1 MSADIFTLSWFIVF
15 AFIML
20 IAFMANLI
28 IILAILRDKTMH
40 TSTYFYIINVNIADI
55 LLMLS
60 CLPERLSAV
69 FGPDDGFNLGM
80 FICYSVPFLQQVSMH
95 AALSILLVLTIHR
108 CYPAG
113 VPRFLQGDFI
123 RRQIRNH
130 TQTLC
135 ILWVFAILI
144 TLPIFSITK
153 YERSSQNLTLTDENG
168 TNYTFSIQQTSCLTE
183 TPELWSRAY
192 LILLLVSTYLI
203 TGIFLIVIYGQV
215 IRIILASNKYAKDPI
230 TKASNNNNNNDS
242 YRFPS
247 SNRIK
252 EYHHS
257 NLIARI
263 NERCEGEIPHTHSSS
278 SSTTESHRC
287 QKQIPANTALV
298 IGTPVE
304 QDELQKSLTHSH
316 HSAQHIQVI
325 IMLFIVIILYIILL
339 LPYRLLNLL
348 FIVHNKIFQQTFM
361 NEILFGCLINV
372 VRLLVFLNCALQP
385 ITYLII
391 SSRLRQTVIKLL
403 RSWYKC
409 YCYCRFSSPSMPSSQ
424 SYRNEHQAVR
434 TYVTQQYPY
443 QNSYQNRQK
452 QTLYRENRPIQ
463 SSLNNVNLASGRV
476 LVLNHASRRQLSPS
490 HTVRKTRQV
499 VSFING

>member
-1 MSADIFTLSWFIVF
+1 
-15 AFIML
+15 
-20 IAFMANLI
+20 
-28 IILAILRDKTMH
+28 
-40 TSTYFYIINVNIADI
+40 
-55 LLMLS
+55 
-60 CLPERLSAV
+60 
-69 FGPDDGFNLGM
+69 
-80 FICYSVPFLQQVSMH
+80 MH

-130 TQTLC
+130 TQTLF
-135 ILWVFAILI
+135 ILWAFAILI

-153 YERSSQNLTLTDENG
+153 YERNSQNFTLIDGNG
-168 TNYTFSIQQTSCLTE
+168 ANYTFFRQRTSCLTG

-203 TGIFLIVIYGQV
+203 TGVFLIVIYGQV

-247 SNRIK
+247 SNRVN

-257 NLIARI
+257 NLIVRI
-263 NERCEGEIPHTHSSS
+263 NERCEREIPCTCLTS
-278 SSTTESHRC
+278 SSTSGSHRC
-287 QKQIPANTALV
+287 QEQIPANAALV
-298 IGTPVE
+298 ISTPVE
-304 QDELQKSLTHSH
+304 QNELQKSSTHPH
-316 HSAQHIQVI
+316 HSAQHIQI
-325 IMLFIVIILYIILL
+325 IVMLFIVIILYIILL

-348 FIVHNKIFQQTFM
+348 FIIHNKIFQQTFM
-361 NEILFGCLINV
+361 NEILFDCLINI

-409 YCYCRFSSPSMPSSQ
+409 YCYCRFSLPSMPSRQ
-424 SYRNEHQAVR
+424 NYRNDHQAVR
-434 TYVTQQYPY
+434 TFVAQQYPY
-443 QNSYQNRQK
+443 QSSYQNRQK

-463 SSLNNVNLASGRV
+463 SSLNNINLASGHVRI
-476 LVLNHASRRQLSPS
+476 LNYASHRQLPSS
-490 HTVRKTRQV
+490 HTVTKSRQV
-499 VSFING
+499 VSFINGQRQ